1 MTYLAA
7 FTLSL
12 SLITVAYLLS
22 ARRAKVRRFRLH
34 KRMEETLFLNKEAL
48 PLITPPSALRQR
60 MHTLQS
66 HLIAPFKRNAEPAQA
81 QLVAPHLL
89 ILSFLLGVL
98 VSLVTSALTVS
109 LLVFIAIKTCG
120 R

>member
-1 MTYLAA
+1 M
-7 FTLSL
+7 
-12 SLITVAYLLS
+12 ITGAYLLS

-48 PLITPPSALRQR
+48 PLIAPPSSLGQR

-66 HLIAPFKRNAEPAQA
+66 HLITPFKRSAEPAHA
-81 QLVAPHLL
+81 QQLIAPHLL

-109 LLVFIAIKTCG
+109 LLVFVAIKTCG